1 MIVITTKS
9 VLQGWSQ
16 SQEKSL
22 LTPDL
27 SLLPLTDKNKKLRIN
42 FDRLNDVKTVQIYE
56 LSAL

>member
-16 SQEKSL
+16 SQEKIL